1 MPNGRAIALI
11 AAALTCWSASAR
23 AIEATPASASHAL
36 ALPEARTLTLLAIAL
51 AGLTA
56 FGRKR
61 RH

>member
-11 AAALTCWSASAR
+11 AAALNCCGAAAR
-23 AIEATPASASHAL
+23 AIEANPTSTSHAL

-51 AGLTA
+51 AGLAA

-61 RH
+61 GR